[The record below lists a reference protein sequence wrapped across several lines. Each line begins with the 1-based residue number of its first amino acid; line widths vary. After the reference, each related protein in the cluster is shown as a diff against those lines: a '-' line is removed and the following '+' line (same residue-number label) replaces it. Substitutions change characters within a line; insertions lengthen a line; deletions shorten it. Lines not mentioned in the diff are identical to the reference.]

1 MKKSIPLILIIILI
15 SACGSKHTRNLLTSG
30 NYEMAIDNSISNL
43 KSNKDKKGNQDY
55 VYILEEAF
63 AKAKER
69 DVNSINLLTQDSNP
83 SNLEKIYN
91 TYLLLN
97 NRQEKI
103 KPLLPLKL
111 MQEGR
116 NAKFPFHNYN
126 SQITK
131 TKNALSN
138 YLYGSSKEMLLS
150 PNKMD
155 CRKAYD
161 ELAYLNRI
169 NPGYKDVLNLM
180 SEAQFKGTDFVK
192 VSLNN
197 ETNMILPIR
206 LQNDLLDFDA
216 FKMNDKWTAYHN
228 QLQKGIDYDF
238 RLILN
243 FRRIDVS
250 PEQLKEKEIIKEREI
265 KDGLKNLVDKNGK
278 LIKDS
283 LGEPIKVDNFKTVR
297 VRIYEFSQFKGCKII
312 AQVDFVNA
320 KNDQLLESFPLSSES
335 VFENTYATY
344 KGDKRAADDSYYSY
358 FDKRNLP
365 FPSNEQMVYNTGEDL
380 KDKLKD
386 IISRNRFRK

>member
-150 PNKMD
+150 PNK
-155 CRKAYD
+155 
-161 ELAYLNRI
+161 I

-180 SEAQFKGTDFVK
+180 SEAQFKGADFVK